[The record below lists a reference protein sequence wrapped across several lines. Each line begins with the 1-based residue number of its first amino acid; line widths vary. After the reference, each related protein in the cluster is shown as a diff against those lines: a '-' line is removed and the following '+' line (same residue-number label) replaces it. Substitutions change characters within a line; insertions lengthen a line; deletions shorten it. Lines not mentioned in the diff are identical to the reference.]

1 MSQTIKDNLNY
12 KDFIFD
18 TAVIGA
24 GPAGL
29 SAAVR
34 ARFIKS
40 HGAYPMS
47 AVVFDSSETAGGLA
61 NFGGTKLTGPAFTL
75 ERGEL
80 ISKLL
85 KDIELFDIPI
95 IGQKVIE
102 VKKSTRGGEF
112 LIKTESGNEAKTGAK
127 NIINSYR
134 AKSVIIAS
142 GMRPLSNELQYF
154 NKGVEITY
162 MGYDFINKMISGFIN
177 DAAQNDKKLII
188 YGNKYSLNLINFVI
202 SAING
207 LKVDFNKMSPLF
219 LINAD
224 DKDIQKIKTGKI
236 FKKYPFLFS
245 FGKIIKFLGT
255 ARLES
260 IAVESAGKHR
270 QEAVDRVLLD
280 YNSFELAPDFDI
292 KIPKTASIFTTAGFI
307 KTDANAK
314 TRIKGLYAAGDICGP
329 YYSVSR
335 AMAGGITAA
344 FSAYEFVMREK
355 KHIKNFSMF
364 AYKASNFTPGI
375 DYREISI
382 DLNVD
387 KIAVLSQS
395 RKIKKILAPKL
406 KNTPAADFNKLLDY
420 FSIYRVLDINDF
432 NKISK
437 LLNIQLIELSRLV
450 EFMIEEKLAG
460 IY

>member
-1 MSQTIKDNLNY
+1 MSQTIKDNINY

-40 HGAYPMS
+40 RGAYPMS

-112 LIKTESGNEAKTGAK
+112 LIKTESVNEAKTGAK
-127 NIINSYR
+127 IIINSYR

-177 DAAQNDKKLII
+177 DAAQNDKKFII

-224 DKDIQKIKTGKI
+224 ESRLGRLTYCTGNRNGR
-236 FKKYPFLFS
+236 S
-245 FGKIIKFLGT
+245 SSASASGT
-255 ARLES
+255 SSRCS
-260 IAVESAGKHR
+260 SSAGPLY
-270 QEAVDRVLLD
+270 QGMLAEAEITL
-280 YNSFELAPDFDI
+280 S
-292 KIPKTASIFTTAGFI
+292 PKRAESGMGWIDW
-307 KTDANAK
+307 KPSLPAK
-314 TRIKGLYAAGDICGP
+314 
-329 YYSVSR
+329 SW
-335 AMAGGITAA
+335 
-344 FSAYEFVMREK
+344 
-355 KHIKNFSMF
+355 
-364 AYKASNFTPGI
+364 
-375 DYREISI
+375 
-382 DLNVD
+382 
-387 KIAVLSQS
+387 
-395 RKIKKILAPKL
+395 
-406 KNTPAADFNKLLDY
+406 
-420 FSIYRVLDINDF
+420 
-432 NKISK
+432 
-437 LLNIQLIELSRLV
+437 
-450 EFMIEEKLAG
+450 
-460 IY
+460 

>member
-1 MSQTIKDNLNY
+1 MSQTTKDSISY

-18 TAVIGA
+18 TAIIGA

-47 AVVFDSSETAGGLA
+47 AVVFDSSETTGGLA
-61 NFGGTKLTGPAFTL
+61 NFGSTKLTGPAFTL

-80 ISKLL
+80 ILKLL

-95 IGQKVIE
+95 IKQKVTEI
-102 VKKSTRGGEF
+102 KKSTRGGEF
-112 LIKTESGNEAKTGAK
+112 IIKTATDAGAA
-127 NIINSYR
+127 SYR

-177 DAAQNDKKLII
+177 DAAQNDKKFII

-207 LKVDFNKMSPLF
+207 LKVDFNKLSPLF
-219 LINAD
+219 LINAG
-224 DKDIQKIKTGKI
+224 DKDIQKITAGKI

-245 FGKIIKFLGT
+245 FGKIIKFSGA

-260 IAVESAGKHR
+260 ITVESAANFR

-292 KIPKTASIFTTAGFI
+292 KIPKATAIFTAAGFI
-307 KTDANAK
+307 KTDACAK
-314 TRIKGLYAAGDICGP
+314 TKIKGLYAAGDICGP

-335 AMAGGITAA
+335 AMAGGISAA
-344 FSAYEFVMREK
+344 FSAYEFVMRERK
-355 KHIKNFSMF
+355 RVKNFSMF

-375 DYREISI
+375 DYREISV

-395 RKIKKILAPKL
+395 RKIKKILTPKL
-406 KNTPAADFNKLLDY
+406 KNTPADDFNKLLDY
-420 FSIYRVLDINDF
+420 FSIYRVLDIDDF

-437 LLNIQLIELSRLV
+437 LLNIPLVELTRLV